1 MPQKKNPDSL
11 ELIRGNT
18 GRIYGNLVSVLTMMK
33 GLPLAYNRDMQMDK
47 EPLFDSV
54 EIIKTELHVL
64 TKLLPTIKLNKAN
77 IKKQLEDESLYATD
91 LANYLV
97 KNKVPFRN
105 AHEIVGKMIKESLAQ
120 DKKIRKMKDREL
132 KKYSPLI
139 SEKVIDKIFQ

>member
-1 MPQKKNPDSL
+1 
-11 ELIRGNT
+11 
-18 GRIYGNLVSVLTMMK
+18 
-33 GLPLAYNRDMQMDK
+33 AYNRDMQMDK